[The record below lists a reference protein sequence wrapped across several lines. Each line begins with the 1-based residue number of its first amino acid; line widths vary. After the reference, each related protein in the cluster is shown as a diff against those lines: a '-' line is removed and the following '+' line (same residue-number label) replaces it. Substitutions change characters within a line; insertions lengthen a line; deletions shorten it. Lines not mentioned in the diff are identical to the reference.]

1 MRGAP
6 NARTGTHC
14 RVPGPAYPTT
24 LTPEALRAAF
34 AAPSEMT
41 VGIEEELM
49 LLDARTLDL
58 APRAHEVLA
67 ATGGDLRFKPEL
79 PAAQLEIAVPPA
91 ASVPAAAA
99 ALARARADIA
109 AVAAPDARLAGAGAH
124 PFAAPEGP
132 VNPAPRYELLEAE
145 FGAVIRHQLLFGLH
159 VHVAVRPAD
168 RALAVYNALRSYL
181 PDLAALAANAPF
193 YAGRDTGLASVRP
206 KIADILPR
214 QGVPPEI
221 PSWDALAAYLQWGRA
236 SGTVPEPG
244 RWWFELRAHVGYGT
258 VEVRVPDVQTT
269 VAETAALAAVAH
281 ALVAWLAARHD
292 AGDLPGAAA
301 TWRIAENRWAACR
314 HGLEARLADL
324 DTGVSRPVRARLH
337 ALLDDLDP
345 VAGDL
350 GCAVELRRARDL
362 IERNGAVR
370 QREVAA
376 ERGLHGL
383 VEWLATRFLA
393 RETA

>member
-1 MRGAP
+1 
-6 NARTGTHC
+6 
-14 RVPGPAYPTT
+14 V
-24 LTPEALRAAF
+24 PEAAQPVVLTADGLRAAF
-34 AAPSEMT
+34 AAPSAMT

-49 LLDARTLDL
+49 LLDARTLEL
-58 APRAHEVLA
+58 EPRAHEVLA
-67 ATGGDLRFKPEL
+67 AMGGDPRFKPEL

-91 ASVPAAAA
+91 ASVPEAAA

-109 AVAAPDARLAGAGAH
+109 GVAAPDARLAAAGAH
-124 PFAAPEGP
+124 PFSPPEGP
-132 VNPAPRYELLEAE
+132 VNPAPRYERLEAE

-181 PDLAALAANAPF
+181 PDLAGLAANAPF

-221 PSWDALAAYLQWGRA
+221 PSWDALADYLQWGRA
-236 SGTVPEPG
+236 TGTIPEPG
-244 RWWFELRAHVGYGT
+244 QWWFELRLHLIYGT

-269 VAETAALAAVAH
+269 VADTAALAAVVH
-281 ALVAWLAARHD
+281 ALVARLAERHD
-292 AGDLPGAAA
+292 AGEDLDVDA

-314 HGLEARLADL
+314 HGLDARLADL
-324 DTGVSRPVRARLH
+324 RTGDVRPARERLQ

-345 VAGDL
+345 VAARL
-350 GCAVELRRARDL
+350 GCADELRAARGL
-362 IERNGAVR
+362 VERNGAVR
-370 QREVAA
+370 QRAVAA
-376 ERGLHGL
+376 ERGLPGL
-383 VEWLATRFLA
+383 AEWLAERFLA
-393 RETA
+393 P

>member
-1 MRGAP
+1 
-6 NARTGTHC
+6 
-14 RVPGPAYPTT
+14 
-24 LTPEALRAAF
+24 
-34 AAPSEMT
+34 MT

-49 LLDARTLDL
+49 LVDARTFELD
-58 APRAHEVLA
+58 PRAHEVLA
-67 ATGGDLRFKPEL
+67 ATGDDPRFKPEL

-91 ASVPAAAA
+91 ASVGDAAAG
-99 ALARARADIA
+99 LGRARADIA
-109 AVAAPDARLAGAGAH
+109 AVAAPGARLAAAGAH
-124 PFAAPEGP
+124 PFSAPEGP
-132 VNPAPRYELLEAE
+132 VHPAPRYARLEAE

-221 PSWDALAAYLQWGRA
+221 PSWDALADYLQWGRA
-236 SGTVPEPG
+236 AGTIAEPSQ
-244 RWWFELRAHVGYGT
+244 WWFELRLHLAYGT

-269 VAETAALAAVAH
+269 VADAAALAAVVH
-281 ALVAWLAARHD
+281 ALVARLAERHD
-292 AGDLPGAAA
+292 AGEELPVDA

-314 HGLEARLADL
+314 HGLDARLADL
-324 DTGVSRPVRARLH
+324 RTGAVTPARERLR
-337 ALLDDLDP
+337 ALLDELAP
-345 VAGDL
+345 AAERLRCAAELAAAG
-350 GCAVELRRARDL
+350 AMV
-362 IERNGAVR
+362 ERNGAMR

-376 ERGLHGL
+376 ERGLPGL
-383 VEWLATRFLA
+383 VEWLAGRFLA
-393 RETA
+393 DGAQSVQ

>member
-1 MRGAP
+1 
-6 NARTGTHC
+6 
-14 RVPGPAYPTT
+14 VPTAAYPAL

-34 AAPSEMT
+34 EPPSAMT
-41 VGIEEELM
+41 VGVEEELM

-67 ATGGDLRFKPEL
+67 ATGGDERFKPEL
-79 PAAQLEIAVPPA
+79 PAAQLEIAVPPMA
-91 ASVPAAAA
+91 TVPEAAA

-109 AVAAPDARLAGAGAH
+109 AIAAPDARLAAAGAH

-132 VNPAPRYELLEAE
+132 VHPAPRYELLEAE
-145 FGAVIRHQLLFGLH
+145 YGAVIRHQLLFGLH

-221 PSWDALAAYLQWGRA
+221 PSWEALAGYLSWGRA
-236 SGTVPEPG
+236 SGTVRQPAQ
-244 RWWFELRAHVGYGT
+244 WWFELRLHLAYGT

-269 VAETAALAAVAH
+269 VADTAALAAVVQ

-324 DTGVSRPVRARLH
+324 ETGASRPVRDRLD
-337 ALLDDLDP
+337 ALLEDLE
-345 VAGDL
+345 AFARDL
-350 GCAVELRRARDL
+350 GCATELRAARDL
-362 IERNGAVR
+362 LERNGAVR

-376 ERGLHGL
+376 ERGVHGL
-383 VEWLATRFLA
+383 VDWLAERFLA
-393 RETA
+393 RESA

>member
-1 MRGAP
+1 
-6 NARTGTHC
+6 
-14 RVPGPAYPTT
+14 VPDAAHPAD

-34 AAPSEMT
+34 EAPAPMT

-49 LLDARTLDL
+49 LLDARSLDL

-67 ATGGDLRFKPEL
+67 ATGGDVRFKPEL
-79 PAAQLEIAVPPA
+79 PAAQLEIALPAA
-91 ASVPAAAA
+91 ASVPQAAAD
-99 ALARARADIA
+99 LARARTEIA
-109 AVAAPDARLAGAGAH
+109 AVAAPGARLAAAGAH

-132 VNPAPRYELLEAE
+132 VNPAPRYERLEAE

-236 SGTVPEPG
+236 SGAVPEPAQ
-244 RWWFELRAHVGYGT
+244 WWFELRLHVGYGT
-258 VEVRVPDVQTT
+258 VEVRVPDVQST
-269 VAETAALAAVAH
+269 VADTAAVAAVAH
-281 ALVAWLAARHD
+281 ALVAWLAERHG
-292 AGDLPGAAA
+292 AGERFDAAA

-314 HGLEARLADL
+314 HGLDARLADL
-324 DTGVSRPVRARLH
+324 GTGETRPARERLHELLGELEPVAARLGCP
-337 ALLDDLDP
+337 AELAEARGLLE
-345 VAGDL
+345 A
-350 GCAVELRRARDL
+350 
-362 IERNGAVR
+362 NGADR
-370 QREVAA
+370 QRAVAA
-376 ERGLHGL
+376 QRGLHGL
-383 VEWLATRFLA
+383 VGWLSERFLA
-393 RETA
+393 A

>member
-1 MRGAP
+1 
-6 NARTGTHC
+6 
-14 RVPGPAYPTT
+14 VPAAAYPAT

-34 AAPSEMT
+34 EPPSAMT

-67 ATGGDLRFKPEL
+67 ATGGDERFKPEL
-79 PAAQLEIAVPPA
+79 PAAQLEIAAPPA
-91 ASVPAAAA
+91 ASVPEAAA
-99 ALARARADIA
+99 ALVRARADIA
-109 AVAAPDARLAGAGAH
+109 AIAAPDARLAAAGAH

-132 VNPAPRYELLEAE
+132 VHPASRYELLEAE
-145 FGAVIRHQLLFGLH
+145 YGAVIRHQLLFGLH

-221 PSWDALAAYLQWGRA
+221 PTWDALAGYLSWGRA
-236 SGTVPEPG
+236 SGTVPQPAQ
-244 RWWFELRAHVGYGT
+244 WWFELRLHLAYGT
-258 VEVRVPDVQTT
+258 VEVRVPDAQTT
-269 VAETAALAAVAH
+269 VADTAALAAVVQ

-292 AGDLPGAAA
+292 AGDLPSAAA

-324 DTGVSRPVRARLH
+324 ETGASRPVRERLH
-337 ALLDDLDP
+337 TLLDDLDP
-345 VAGDL
+345 FARDL
-350 GCAVELRRARDL
+350 GCAPELRAGRDL
-362 IERNGAVR
+362 LERNGAVR

-376 ERGLHGL
+376 DRGVHGL
-383 VEWLATRFLA
+383 VDWLAGRFLA